1 MTPLGEL
8 LKLYSF
14 ESVYGSEDETAIAN
28 WICQWLDEKKI
39 TGYQRVGNNIYKLDN
54 VDGPILSAHLDQVET
69 NGKAVKF
76 FMNDDEKIVAF
87 NDKWERT
94 SLGAD
99 DKNGV
104 WIILQAIKSFGNSI
118 NFIISSGEEEG
129 CIGIKKLESDKVLD
143 TISQQQFCLVLDRRG
158 NKDILKS
165 GGGTTFCSTLAQ
177 SLCNYLQQTYEVT
190 TGSLSDT
197 CTISK
202 YCESVNMS
210 VAYDNPHTAN
220 EITNFKRLK
229 EISEDVLDVINCFEH
244 YSTPPSIYQPAS
256 TTISYYDKWRTYY
269 GENK

>member
-14 ESVYGSEDETAIAN
+14 ESVHKSDDETALAD
-28 WICQWLDEKKI
+28 WICKWLDEKKI
-39 TGYQRVGNNIYKLDN
+39 TGYQRLGNNIYKLDN
-54 VDGPILSAHLDQVET
+54 EGPILSAHLDQVET

-76 FMNDDEKIVAF
+76 FMNDEEKIIAF
-87 NDKWERT
+87 NNRWEKT

-104 WIILQAIKSFGNSI
+104 WIIMQAIKAFGNSI
-118 NFIISSGEEEG
+118 DFIISAGEESG
-129 CIGIKKLESDKVLD
+129 CLGIKKLEQNGVLD
-143 TISQQQFCLVLDRRG
+143 LISMERFCLVLDRRG

-165 GGGTTFCSTLAQ
+165 GGSTTFCSTLAQ

-210 VAYDNPHTAN
+210 VAYERPHTAN
-220 EITNFKRLK
+220 EITDFKRLK

-244 YSTPPSIYQPAS
+244 YSTPPSIYQKS
-256 TTISYYDKWRTYY
+256 YTTSYDDKRRKYYDERY
-269 GENK
+269 